1 MSTDTPSVEQRQI
14 ISAPL
19 QPMSVIAC
27 AGSGKTFTAVRRLAH
42 IRQCL
47 GDHRGRVALLSFS
60 NIAVETFRR
69 EYQALAMGSL
79 KIPSHQRVEID
90 TLDGFIATNILRP
103 HAHRTMG
110 CTTTPFLLSGS
121 ESFLLGKDYC
131 FWVESPRTKNYPVPP
146 GHIHRVVIGPSGAGT
161 DFFYQ
166 NSGMLTKINNGPKAA
181 AALGKLGAYTHE
193 LARYWVDLT
202 LRSQPEILRVLAR
215 RYPHILIDE
224 AQDIGILHQ
233 VIIER
238 LSQAGSQISLIGD
251 PNQGIYEFMG
261 ATGSF
266 LSSYHS
272 KPGVSA
278 AALTRNYRSVPAVL
292 DLANAIS
299 ARTDDPDRTAPSTL
313 HGAYF
318 VPYTTADTKKVL
330 AAFQATLVSAGLDP
344 GRSAVLCRARKWAD
358 ELAGHEGAPGVGT
371 TKMLAQ
377 AAMVRD
383 IHSDYSTAFRLVATA
398 IMGLTDNAPKGIVAR
413 LTQAA
418 RYPEERA
425 LRRVI
430 WAFTRDPVSG
440 LPSAALR
447 AVSDWQP
454 ALLKRLRDLMT
465 NLSMAH
471 GLNHTSSTLGARLSK
486 RSLPNSPLMTPPDLG
501 ADQPLRVKINTVHQ
515 VKGESLD
522 AVLYMATKPHV
533 SALLD
538 GGSTEDGRI
547 GYVAVTR
554 ARDLLWLAVPATAL
568 KSLRADLQAK
578 GFKDATATVSAPPAG
593 HGIGAP
599 LSGKT
604 G

>member
-1 MSTDTPSVEQRQI
+1 M
-14 ISAPL
+14 
-19 QPMSVIAC
+19 
-27 AGSGKTFTAVRRLAH
+27 LA
-42 IRQCL
+42 R
-47 GDHRGRVALLSFS
+47 
-60 NIAVETFRR
+60 
-69 EYQALAMGSL
+69 
-79 KIPSHQRVEID
+79 
-90 TLDGFIATNILRP
+90 
-103 HAHRTMG
+103 
-110 CTTTPFLLSGS
+110 
-121 ESFLLGKDYC
+121 
-131 FWVESPRTKNYPVPP
+131 
-146 GHIHRVVIGPSGAGT
+146 
-161 DFFYQ
+161 
-166 NSGMLTKINNGPKAA
+166 INNGPKVA

-202 LRSQPEILRVLAR
+202 LREQPEILRVLAR

-299 ARTDDPDRTAPSTL
+299 ARTDDPDRTAPPTL

-318 VPYTTADTKKVL
+318 VPYTTADTKKVV

-344 GRSAVLCRARKWAD
+344 ARSAVLCRARKWAN

-371 TKMLAQ
+371 TKILAQ
-377 AAMVRD
+377 AAMARD

-398 IMGLTDNAPKGIVAR
+398 IMGLIDNAPKGIVAR
-413 LTQAA
+413 LTQPV

-440 LPSAALR
+440 LPSAALP
-447 AVSDWQP
+447 AISDWQP
-454 ALLKRLRDLMT
+454 AMLQRVRVLMT
-465 NLSMAH
+465 NLSTAH

-486 RSLPNSPLMTPPDLG
+486 RSLPGSPLMSPPDLG
-501 ADQPLRVKINTVHQ
+501 ADQPLRVRISTVHQ

-533 SALLD
+533 SALLG

-554 ARDLLWLAVPATAL
+554 ARDLLWLAVPVTAL
-568 KSLRADLQAK
+568 KSLRADLHAK
-578 GFKDATATVSAPPAG
+578 GFKDATATAAAPTAG
-593 HGIGAP
+593 QGNGSP
-599 LSGKT
+599 
-604 G
+604 

>member
-251 PNQGIYEFMG
+251 HNQGIYDFMG

-538 GGSTEDGRI
+538 GGCTEDGRI

-593 HGIGAP
+593 HGVGAP

>member
-1 MSTDTPSVEQRQI
+1 MSTDTTPSAEQREI
-14 ISAPL
+14 ITAPL
-19 QPMSVIAC
+19 HPMSVIAC

-90 TLDGFIATNILRP
+90 TLDGFITTNILRP

-121 ESFLLGKDYC
+121 ESFLLGKDYR
-131 FWVESPRTKNYPVPP
+131 FWVESPRTDNYPVPQ
-146 GHIHRVVIGPSGAGT
+146 GHIHRVVIGPSGAETG
-161 DFFYQ
+161 FFYQ
-166 NSGMLTKINNGPKAA
+166 NSGMLARINNGPKVA

-202 LRSQPEILRVLAR
+202 LREQPEILRVLAR

-299 ARTDDPDRTAPSTL
+299 ARTDDPDRTAPPTL

-318 VPYTTADTKKVL
+318 VPYTTADTKKVV

-344 GRSAVLCRARKWAD
+344 ARSAVLCRARKWAS

-371 TKMLAQ
+371 TKILAQ
-377 AAMVRD
+377 AAMARD

-398 IMGLTDNAPKGIVAR
+398 IMGLIDNAPKGIVAR
-413 LTQAA
+413 LTQPV

-440 LPSAALR
+440 LPSAALP
-447 AVSDWQP
+447 AISDWQP
-454 ALLKRLRDLMT
+454 AMLQRVRVLMT
-465 NLSMAH
+465 NLSTAH

-486 RSLPNSPLMTPPDLG
+486 RSLPGSPLMSPPDLG
-501 ADQPLRVKINTVHQ
+501 ADQPLRVRISTVHQ

-533 SALLD
+533 SALLG

-554 ARDLLWLAVPATAL
+554 ARDLLWLAVPVTAL
-568 KSLRADLQAK
+568 KSLRADLHAK
-578 GFKDATATVSAPPAG
+578 GFKDATATAAAPTAG
-593 HGIGAP
+593 QGNGSP
-599 LSGKT
+599 
-604 G
+604 

>member
-430 WAFTRDPVSG
+430 WTFTRDPVSG

-538 GGSTEDGRI
+538 GGCTEDGRI

-593 HGIGAP
+593 HGVGAP

>member
-1 MSTDTPSVEQRQI
+1 MSTDTTPSVEQGEI
-14 ISAPL
+14 ITAPL
-19 QPMSVIAC
+19 HPMSVIAC

-90 TLDGFIATNILRP
+90 TLDGFITTNILRP

-121 ESFLLGKDYC
+121 ESFLLGKDYR
-131 FWVESPRTKNYPVPP
+131 FWVESPRTDSYPVPQ
-146 GHIHRVVIGPSGAGT
+146 GHIHRVVIGPSGAATG
-161 DFFYQ
+161 FFYQ
-166 NSGMLTKINNGPKAA
+166 NSGMLARINNGPKVA

-202 LRSQPEILRVLAR
+202 LREQPEILRVLAR
-215 RYPHILIDE
+215 RYPNILIDE

-299 ARTDDPDRTAPSTL
+299 ARTDDPDRTAPPTL

-318 VPYTTADTKKVL
+318 VPYTTADTKKVM

-344 GRSAVLCRARKWAD
+344 ARSAVLCRARKWAN

-371 TKMLAQ
+371 TKILAQ
-377 AAMVRD
+377 AAMARD

-413 LTQAA
+413 LTQPA

-440 LPSAALR
+440 LPSAALP

-454 ALLKRLRDLMT
+454 ALLQRIRVLMT
-465 NLSMAH
+465 NLSTAH

-486 RSLPNSPLMTPPDLG
+486 RSLPGSPLMSPPDLG
-501 ADQPLRVKINTVHQ
+501 ADQPLRVKISTVHQ

-533 SALLD
+533 SALLG

-578 GFKDATATVSAPPAG
+578 GFKDATATAAAPTAG
-593 HGIGAP
+593 HDNGS
-599 LSGKT
+599 L
-604 G
+604 

>member
-1 MSTDTPSVEQRQI
+1 
-14 ISAPL
+14 
-19 QPMSVIAC
+19 
-27 AGSGKTFTAVRRLAH
+27 
-42 IRQCL
+42 
-47 GDHRGRVALLSFS
+47 
-60 NIAVETFRR
+60 
-69 EYQALAMGSL
+69 
-79 KIPSHQRVEID
+79 
-90 TLDGFIATNILRP
+90 
-103 HAHRTMG
+103 
-110 CTTTPFLLSGS
+110 
-121 ESFLLGKDYC
+121 
-131 FWVESPRTKNYPVPP
+131 
-146 GHIHRVVIGPSGAGT
+146 
-161 DFFYQ
+161 
-166 NSGMLTKINNGPKAA
+166 MLTKINNGPKAA

-538 GGSTEDGRI
+538 GGCTEDGRI

-593 HGIGAP
+593 HGVGAP

>member
-1 MSTDTPSVEQRQI
+1 MSTDTPSIEQGQI
-14 ISAPL
+14 ITAPL
-19 QPMSVIAC
+19 HPMSVIAC

-42 IRQCL
+42 IRRCL

-69 EYQALAMGSL
+69 EYQALAGGSL
-79 KIPSHQRVEID
+79 KIPSNQRVEID
-90 TLDGFIATNILRP
+90 TLDGFITTNILRP
-103 HAHRTMG
+103 HAYRTMG

-121 ESFLLGKDYC
+121 ESFLVGKEFR
-131 FWVESPRTKNYPVPP
+131 FWVEPQKTANYPVPP
-146 GHIHRVVIGPSGAGT
+146 SDIHRVVIGPYGTGT

-166 NSGMLTKINNGPKAA
+166 NSGMLTRINNGPKAA

-202 LRSQPEILRVLAR
+202 LRNQPEILRVLAR

-238 LSQAGSQISLIGD
+238 LSHAGSQISLIGD

-261 ATGSF
+261 ATGSY

-272 KPGVSA
+272 KPGVYA
-278 AALTRNYRSVPAVL
+278 AALTRNYRSVPVVL
-292 DLANAIS
+292 NLANAIS
-299 ARTDDPDRTAPSTL
+299 TRTDIPERATPPTH

-330 AAFQATLVSAGLDP
+330 AAFQATLISAGLDP
-344 GRSAVLCRARKWAD
+344 ACSAVLCRARKWAN
-358 ELAGHEGAPGVGT
+358 ELAGHEGAPGVGM

-398 IMGLTDNAPKGIVAR
+398 IMGLTDNAPKGVVAR
-413 LTQAA
+413 LTQPG

-430 WAFTRDPVSG
+430 WAFTRDPVEG
-440 LPSAALR
+440 LPSAALP
-447 AVSDWQP
+447 AASEWQP
-454 ALLKRLRDLMT
+454 KLLYRVRLLMT
-465 NLSMAH
+465 NLSVVH
-471 GLNHTSSTLGARLSK
+471 GLNHSSSKLATRLSK
-486 RSLPNSPLMTPPDLG
+486 KNLSSSPLMSPPDLG
-501 ADQPLRVKINTVHQ
+501 DDQSLRVKISTVHQ

-533 SALLD
+533 SALLG

-578 GFKDATATVSAPPAG
+578 GFKDATATASAPPVV
-593 HGIGAP
+593 HSVGA
-599 LSGKT
+599 L
-604 G
+604 

>member
-1 MSTDTPSVEQRQI
+1 MSTDTTPSVEQGEI
-14 ISAPL
+14 ITAPL
-19 QPMSVIAC
+19 HPMSVIAC

-90 TLDGFIATNILRP
+90 TLDGFITTNILRP

-110 CTTTPFLLSGS
+110 CATTPFLLSGS
-121 ESFLLGKDYC
+121 ESFLLGKDYR
-131 FWVESPRTKNYPVPP
+131 FWVESPRTDSYPVPQ
-146 GHIHRVVIGPSGAGT
+146 GHIHRVVIGPSGAATG
-161 DFFYQ
+161 FFYQ
-166 NSGMLTKINNGPKAA
+166 NSGMLARINNGPKVA

-202 LRSQPEILRVLAR
+202 LREQPEILRVLAR

-299 ARTDDPDRTAPSTL
+299 ARTDDPDRTAPPTL

-318 VPYTTADTKKVL
+318 VPYTTADTKKVM

-344 GRSAVLCRARKWAD
+344 ARSAVLCRARKWAN

-371 TKMLAQ
+371 TKILAQ
-377 AAMVRD
+377 AAMARD

-413 LTQAA
+413 LTQPA

-440 LPSAALR
+440 LPSAALP

-454 ALLKRLRDLMT
+454 ALLQRIRVLMT
-465 NLSMAH
+465 NLSTAH

-486 RSLPNSPLMTPPDLG
+486 RSLPGSPLMSPPDLG
-501 ADQPLRVKINTVHQ
+501 ADQPLRVKISTVHQ

-533 SALLD
+533 SALLG

-578 GFKDATATVSAPPAG
+578 GFKDATATAATPTAG
-593 HGIGAP
+593 HDNGS
-599 LSGKT
+599 L
-604 G
+604 

>member
-1 MSTDTPSVEQRQI
+1 MSTDTPSIEQREI
-14 ISAPL
+14 ITAPL

-27 AGSGKTFTAVRRLAH
+27 AGSGKTFTAVRRLVH
-42 IRQCL
+42 IRRCL
-47 GDHRGRVALLSFS
+47 GDHQGRVALLSFS

-69 EYQALAMGSL
+69 EYQALAVGSL
-79 KIPSHQRVEID
+79 NIPSPQRVEID
-90 TLDGFIATNILRP
+90 TLDGFITTNILRP
-103 HAHRTMG
+103 HAYRTMG

-121 ESFLLGKDYC
+121 ESFLLGKDYR
-131 FWVESPRTKNYPVPP
+131 FWVESPRSDNYPVPQA
-146 GHIHRVVIGPSGAGT
+146 HIHRVVIGPSGAGT

-166 NSGMLTKINNGPKAA
+166 SSGMLARINNGPKAA

-202 LRSQPEILRVLAR
+202 LREQPEILRVLAR

-266 LSSYHS
+266 LSSYHR
-272 KPGVSA
+272 KAGVSS
-278 AALTRNYRSVPAVL
+278 AALTRNYRSVPAIL

-299 ARTDDPDRTAPSTL
+299 ARTDDPDRSAPPTL

-318 VPYTTADTKKVL
+318 VPYTAADTKKVL
-330 AAFQATLVSAGLDP
+330 AAFQATLVSAGLEA
-344 GRSAVLCRARKWAD
+344 GRSAVLCRARKWAN

-371 TKMLAQ
+371 TNMLAQ
-377 AAMVRD
+377 AAMMRD

-398 IMGLTDNAPKGIVAR
+398 IMGLTENAPKGIVAR
-413 LTQAA
+413 LTQPA
-418 RYPEERA
+418 RYPEERE

-430 WAFTRDPVSG
+430 WAFTRDPVAG
-440 LPSAALR
+440 LPSAALP

-454 ALLKRLRDLMT
+454 ALLQRVRVLMT
-465 NLSMAH
+465 NLSTAH
-471 GLNHTSSTLGARLSK
+471 GLNHTSSKLGGRLSK
-486 RSLPNSPLMTPPDLG
+486 RSLPTSPLMTPPELG
-501 ADQPLRVKINTVHQ
+501 ADQPLTVKISTVHQ

-554 ARDLLWLAVPATAL
+554 ARDLLWVAVPATAL

-578 GFKDATATVSAPPAG
+578 GFKDATATVASFPVV

-599 LSGKT
+599 
-604 G
+604 